1 MIDKND
7 RKLGLKFLVRSVIS
21 LINNENSEVFQR
33 IYNKKNILNFKP
45 IDHLH
50 LTKRNIPFVT

>member
-33 IYNKKNILNFKP
+33 IYYKKNILNLKP

-50 LTKRNIPFVT
+50 